1 MKYITKSKEK
11 LKLHGFSTYY
21 ISMEKE
27 KYNAFVLTMGRLC
40 VGINLRVVFFI
51 IIIIII
57 IIKMVVNQG
66 KNVPVWIILFLLKD
80 S

>member
-40 VGINLRVVFFI
+40 VGINLRVVFFFFF
-51 IIIIII
+51 II

>member
-27 KYNAFVLTMGRLC
+27 KYNAFVLTMGHLC
-40 VGINLRVVFFI
+40 VGINLRVVNFFI
-51 IIIIII
+51 FYF
-57 IIKMVVNQG
+57 
-66 KNVPVWIILFLLKD
+66 ILFYQNGGK
-80 S
+80 SR

>member
-40 VGINLRVVFFI
+40 VGINLRVVF
-51 IIIIII
+51 
-57 IIKMVVNQG
+57 
-66 KNVPVWIILFLLKD
+66 LLLLLLLLSKWW
-80 S
+80 

>member
-27 KYNAFVLTMGRLC
+27 KYNAFVLTTGRLC
-40 VGINLRVVFFI
+40 VGINLRVVNFFY
-51 IIIIII
+51 
-57 IIKMVVNQG
+57 IKMVVNQG

>member
-27 KYNAFVLTMGRLC
+27 KYNAFALTMGRLC
-40 VGINLRVVFFI
+40 VGINLRVVFFFYYYYYYQ
-51 IIIIII
+51 
-57 IIKMVVNQG
+57 NGG
-66 KNVPVWIILFLLKD
+66 K
-80 S
+80 SR

>member
-27 KYNAFVLTMGRLC
+27 KYNAFVLTTGRLC
-40 VGINLRVVFFI
+40 VGINLRVVNFFLS
-51 IIIIII
+51 
-57 IIKMVVNQG
+57 K
-66 KNVPVWIILFLLKD
+66 WW
-80 S
+80 